1 MQGCLGIYVQKN
13 LIKYAKVSKDR
24 NSFKVEA
31 YGVKFYDGDIEKTI
45 EQIVKETYSFQVP
58 ISINIDNEKY
68 TYSNVFALLKAQDL
82 EKAMDTEFEF
92 FCNNNNQNKNT
103 LEYRKIYAPDKDD
116 RDKLRVLY
124 TYVDKSNVVQRLQIL
139 DKFKIQNVSPIA
151 ITIPNLNPVLIQ
163 EDCLIVNLEDETEIT
178 TVINGKVFS
187 VDKIETGMGKIL
199 RFIEERENS
208 IQKAY
213 EICKNTTV
221 YTKSGQNLKV
231 EGNEYL
237 DDIITILFEIID
249 QIKNI
254 VAKNGVDVT
263 SIYLTGMG
271 LVINNIDLLFQE
283 AWIDKKCEILV
294 PYFIEKTNVKI
305 NIKDYIEVN
314 SAISLAIQGLDSKK
328 QNINFDESKMNFQKI
343 MAILTSDVGKKNSN
357 TKIKGKKSSTFNR
370 TSLREIANME
380 LDFGDRTLLTIVAG
394 LMIVIILFAGVTE
407 VLSKQ
412 IKEKMA
418 SADIIIEN
426 SQKEIDKVTKYN
438 SLVNARTSE
447 YQKLVD
453 KIDEANSKVSEEY
466 SSKNAIPNLLN
477 KIMYNIPVGVQL
489 LSIEN
494 QSGKDIVITAQA
506 EKYDQLGYFKA
517 ALEEEGILTD
527 IISTR
532 GTKPGELISI
542 TITGKLPY

>member
-163 EDCLIVNLEDETEIT
+163 EDCLIVNLEDETEVT

-199 RFIEERENS
+199 RLIEERENS

-237 DDIITILFEIID
+237 DDIITILFEIIN
-249 QIKNI
+249 QIKDI

-357 TKIKGKKSSTFNR
+357 TKIKGRKSSTFNR
-370 TSLREIANME
+370 ASLREIANME

-394 LMIVIILFAGVTE
+394 LMIAIILFVGVTE

-418 SADIIIEN
+418 SADTIIEN

-527 IISTR
+527 IISTS

>member
-24 NSFKVEA
+24 SNLKIEA

-45 EQIVKETYSFQVP
+45 EQIVKETYSFQLP
-58 ISINIDNEKY
+58 ISINIGDEKY

-92 FCNNNNQNKNT
+92 FCNNNNLNKNT
-103 LEYRKIYAPDKDD
+103 LEYRKISSPSTED
-116 RDKLRVLY
+116 RDKLRVVY
-124 TYVDKSNVVQRLQIL
+124 SYVDKSSVVQTLQLL
-139 DKFKIQNVSPIA
+139 DKFKIHNVSPIA
-151 ITIPNLNPVLIQ
+151 ITIPNLNETLVQ
-163 EDCLIVNLEDETEIT
+163 EDCLIVNLEEETEVT
-178 TVINGKVFS
+178 TIINGKIYS

-208 IQKAY
+208 IQRAY
-213 EICKNTTV
+213 EVCKNTTV

-231 EGNEYL
+231 DGNEYL

-249 QIKNI
+249 KIKEA
-254 VAKNGVDVT
+254 VVRNGVDIN

-283 AWIDKKCEILV
+283 NWIDKKCEILV

-314 SAISLAIQGLDSKK
+314 SAISLAIQGLDNKN
-328 QNINFDESKMNFQKI
+328 QEINFDESKMTFQKF
-343 MAILTSDVGKKNSN
+343 MTILTSDVGKG
-357 TKIKGKKSSTFNR
+357 TKIKTKRPKQKLTAKD
-370 TSLREIANME
+370 IANLE
-380 LDFGDRTLLTIVAG
+380 LDFTDRILLTVVAG
-394 LMIVIILFAGVTE
+394 LLLVIILFIGVTE
-407 VLSKQ
+407 VLSRQ
-412 IKEKMA
+412 INEKIFVA
-418 SADIIIEN
+418 DNVISA
-426 SQKEIDKVTKYN
+426 SQKEINKINQYTTM
-438 SLVNARTSE
+438 VNARTSE
-447 YQKLVD
+447 YQSLID
-453 KIDEANSKVSEEY
+453 KIDSANSKVSEEY

-477 KIMYNIPVGVQL
+477 KIMYAIPVGVQL

-527 IISTR
+527 IVSTK
-532 GTKPGELISI
+532 GVKQGGLISI

>member
-13 LIKYAKVSKDR
+13 IIKYAKVSKDR
-24 NSFKVEA
+24 SNLKIEA

-45 EQIVKETYSFQVP
+45 EQIVKETYSFQLP
-58 ISINIDNEKY
+58 ISINIGDEKY

-92 FCNNNNQNKNT
+92 FCNNNNLNKNA
-103 LEYRKIYAPDKDD
+103 LEYRKISSPSTED
-116 RDKLRVLY
+116 RDKLRVVY
-124 TYVDKSNVVQRLQIL
+124 SYVDKSSVVQTLQLL
-139 DKFKIQNVSPIA
+139 DKFKIHNVSPIA
-151 ITIPNLNPVLIQ
+151 ITIPNLNEALVQ
-163 EDCLIVNLEDETEIT
+163 EDCLIVNLEEETEVT
-178 TVINGKVFS
+178 TIINGKIYS

-208 IQKAY
+208 IQRAY
-213 EICKNTTV
+213 EVCKNTTV

-231 EGNEYL
+231 DGNEYL

-249 QIKNI
+249 KIKET
-254 VAKNGVDVT
+254 VVRNGVDIN

-283 AWIDKKCEILV
+283 NWIDKKCEILV

-314 SAISLAIQGLDSKK
+314 SAISLAIQGLDNKN
-328 QNINFDESKMNFQKI
+328 QEINFDESKMTFQKF
-343 MAILTSDVGKKNSN
+343 MTILTSDVGKG
-357 TKIKGKKSSTFNR
+357 TKIKTKRPKQKLTAKD
-370 TSLREIANME
+370 IANLE
-380 LDFGDRTLLTIVAG
+380 LDFTDRILLTVVAG
-394 LMIVIILFAGVTE
+394 LLLVIILFIGVTE
-407 VLSKQ
+407 VLSRQ
-412 IKEKMA
+412 INEKISVA
-418 SADIIIEN
+418 DNVISA
-426 SQKEIDKVTKYN
+426 SQKEINKINQYTTM
-438 SLVNARTSE
+438 VNARTSE
-447 YQKLVD
+447 YQSLID
-453 KIDEANSKVSEEY
+453 KIDSANSKVSEEY

-477 KIMYNIPVGVQL
+477 KIMYAIPVGVQL

-527 IISTR
+527 IVSTK
-532 GTKPGELISI
+532 GVKQGDLISI

>member
-163 EDCLIVNLEDETEIT
+163 EDCLIVNLEDETEVT

-249 QIKNI
+249 QIKNV

-357 TKIKGKKSSTFNR
+357 TKIKGRKSSTFNR
-370 TSLREIANME
+370 ASLREIANME
-380 LDFGDRTLLTIVAG
+380 LDFGDRILLTIVAG
-394 LMIVIILFAGVTE
+394 LMIVIILFVGVTE

-418 SADIIIEN
+418 SADTIIEN

>member
-163 EDCLIVNLEDETEIT
+163 EDCLIVNLEDETEVT

-237 DDIITILFEIID
+237 DDIITILFEVIN
-249 QIKNI
+249 QIKDI

-357 TKIKGKKSSTFNR
+357 TKIKGRKSSTFNR
-370 TSLREIANME
+370 ASLRKIANME

-394 LMIVIILFAGVTE
+394 LMITIILFAGVTE

-418 SADIIIEN
+418 STDTIIEN

>member
-103 LEYRKIYAPDKDD
+103 KKKRKIYAPDKDD

-163 EDCLIVNLEDETEIT
+163 EDCLIVNLEDETEVT

-199 RFIEERENS
+199 RLIEERENS

-237 DDIITILFEIID
+237 DDIITILFEIIN
-249 QIKNI
+249 QIKDI

-357 TKIKGKKSSTFNR
+357 TKIKGRKSSTFNR
-370 TSLREIANME
+370 ASLREIANME

-394 LMIVIILFAGVTE
+394 LMIAIILFVGVTE

-418 SADIIIEN
+418 SADTIIEN
-426 SQKEIDKVTKYN
+426 SQKEIGKVTKYN

>member
-124 TYVDKSNVVQRLQIL
+124 TYVDKANVVQRLQIL

-163 EDCLIVNLEDETEIT
+163 EDCLIVNLEDETEVT

-199 RFIEERENS
+199 RLIEERENS

-237 DDIITILFEIID
+237 DDIITILFEIIN
-249 QIKNI
+249 QIKDI

-357 TKIKGKKSSTFNR
+357 TKIKGRKSSTFNR
-370 TSLREIANME
+370 ASLREIANME

-394 LMIVIILFAGVTE
+394 LMIAIILFVGVTE

-418 SADIIIEN
+418 SADTIIEN

>member
-163 EDCLIVNLEDETEIT
+163 EDCLIVNLEDETEVT

-199 RFIEERENS
+199 RLIEERENS

-237 DDIITILFEIID
+237 DDIITILFEIIN
-249 QIKNI
+249 QIKDI

-328 QNINFDESKMNFQKI
+328 QNINFDESKVNFQKI

-357 TKIKGKKSSTFNR
+357 TKIKGRKSSTFNR
-370 TSLREIANME
+370 ASLREIANME

-394 LMIVIILFAGVTE
+394 LMIAIILFVGVTE

-418 SADIIIEN
+418 SADTIIEN

>member
-82 EKAMDTEFEF
+82 EKAMETEFEF

-163 EDCLIVNLEDETEIT
+163 EDCLIVNLEDETEVT

-199 RFIEERENS
+199 RLIEERENS

-237 DDIITILFEIID
+237 DDIITILFEIIN
-249 QIKNI
+249 QIKDI

-357 TKIKGKKSSTFNR
+357 TKIKGRKSSTFNR
-370 TSLREIANME
+370 ASLREIANME

-394 LMIVIILFAGVTE
+394 LMIAIILFVGVTE

-418 SADIIIEN
+418 SADTIIEN

-447 YQKLVD
+447 YQKIVD
-453 KIDEANSKVSEEY
+453 KIEEANSKVSEEY

>member
-163 EDCLIVNLEDETEIT
+163 EDCLIVNLEDETEVT

-199 RFIEERENS
+199 RLIEERENS

-237 DDIITILFEIID
+237 DDIITILFEIIN
-249 QIKNI
+249 QIKDI

-357 TKIKGKKSSTFNR
+357 TKIKGRKSSTFNR
-370 TSLREIANME
+370 ASLREIANME
-380 LDFGDRTLLTIVAG
+380 LDLGDRTLLTIVAG
-394 LMIVIILFAGVTE
+394 LMIVIILFVGVTE

-418 SADIIIEN
+418 SADTIIEN
-426 SQKEIDKVTKYN
+426 SKKEIDKVTKYN

>member
-24 NSFKVEA
+24 SNLKIEA

-45 EQIVKETYSFQVP
+45 EQIVKETYSFQLP
-58 ISINIDNEKY
+58 ISINIGDEKY

-92 FCNNNNQNKNT
+92 FCNNNNLNKNT
-103 LEYRKIYAPDKDD
+103 LEYRKISSPSTED
-116 RDKLRVLY
+116 RDKLRVVY
-124 TYVDKSNVVQRLQIL
+124 SYVDKSSVVQTLQLL

-151 ITIPNLNPVLIQ
+151 ITIPNLNKALVQ
-163 EDCLIVNLEDETEIT
+163 EDCLIVNLEEKTEVT
-178 TVINGKVFS
+178 TIINGKIYS

-213 EICKNTTV
+213 EVCKNTTV

-231 EGNEYL
+231 DGNEYL

-249 QIKNI
+249 RIKEI
-254 VAKNGVDVT
+254 VVRNGVDIS

-283 AWIDKKCEILV
+283 NWIDKKCEILV

-314 SAISLAIQGLDSKK
+314 SAISLAIQGLDNKN
-328 QNINFDESKMNFQKI
+328 QEINFDESKMTFQKF
-343 MAILTSDVGKKNSN
+343 MTILTSDVGKG
-357 TKIKGKKSSTFNR
+357 TKIKTKRPKQKLTAKD
-370 TSLREIANME
+370 IANLE
-380 LDFGDRTLLTIVAG
+380 LDFTDRILLTVVAG
-394 LMIVIILFAGVTE
+394 LLLVIILFIGVTE
-407 VLSKQ
+407 VLSRQ
-412 IKEKMA
+412 INEKIFVA
-418 SADIIIEN
+418 DNVISA
-426 SQKEIDKVTKYN
+426 SQKEISKINQYTTM
-438 SLVNARTSE
+438 VNARTSE
-447 YQKLVD
+447 YQSLID
-453 KIDEANSKVSEEY
+453 KIDSANSKVSEEY

-477 KIMYNIPVGVQL
+477 KIMYAIPVGVQL

-527 IISTR
+527 IVSTK
-532 GTKPGELISI
+532 GVKQGDLISI

>member
-163 EDCLIVNLEDETEIT
+163 EDCLIVNLEDETEVT

-357 TKIKGKKSSTFNR
+357 TKIKGRKSSTFNR
-370 TSLREIANME
+370 ASLREIANME

-394 LMIVIILFAGVTE
+394 LMIVIILFVGVTE

-418 SADIIIEN
+418 SADTIIEN

>member
-163 EDCLIVNLEDETEIT
+163 EDCLIVNLEDETEVT

-199 RFIEERENS
+199 RLIEERENS

-237 DDIITILFEIID
+237 DDIITILFEIIN

-357 TKIKGKKSSTFNR
+357 TKIKGRKSSTFNR
-370 TSLREIANME
+370 ASLREIANME

-394 LMIVIILFAGVTE
+394 LMIAIILFVGVTE

-418 SADIIIEN
+418 SADTIIEN

>member
-163 EDCLIVNLEDETEIT
+163 EDCLIVNLEDETEVT

-199 RFIEERENS
+199 RLIEQRENS

-237 DDIITILFEIID
+237 DDIITILFEIIN
-249 QIKNI
+249 QIKDI

-357 TKIKGKKSSTFNR
+357 TKIKGRKSSTFNR
-370 TSLREIANME
+370 ASLREIANME

-394 LMIVIILFAGVTE
+394 LMIAIILFVGVTE

-418 SADIIIEN
+418 SADTIIEN

>member
-163 EDCLIVNLEDETEIT
+163 EDCLIVNLEDETEVT

-187 VDKIETGMGKIL
+187 VDKIGTGMGKIL
-199 RFIEERENS
+199 RLIEERENS

-237 DDIITILFEIID
+237 DDIITILFEIIN
-249 QIKNI
+249 QIKDI

-357 TKIKGKKSSTFNR
+357 TKIKGRKSSTFNR
-370 TSLREIANME
+370 ASLREIANME

-394 LMIVIILFAGVTE
+394 LMIVIILFVGVTE

-418 SADIIIEN
+418 SADTIIEN
-426 SQKEIDKVTKYN
+426 SKKEIDKVTKYN

>member
-163 EDCLIVNLEDETEIT
+163 EDCLIVNLEDETEVT

-199 RFIEERENS
+199 RLIEERENS

-237 DDIITILFEIID
+237 DDIITILFEIIN
-249 QIKNI
+249 QIKDI

-357 TKIKGKKSSTFNR
+357 TKIKGRKSSTFNR
-370 TSLREIANME
+370 ASIREIANME

-394 LMIVIILFAGVTE
+394 LMIAIILFVGVTE

-418 SADIIIEN
+418 SADTIIEN

>member
-24 NSFKVEA
+24 SNLKIEA

-45 EQIVKETYSFQVP
+45 EQIVKETYSFQLP
-58 ISINIDNEKY
+58 ISINIGDEKY

-92 FCNNNNQNKNT
+92 FCNNNNLNKNA
-103 LEYRKIYAPDKDD
+103 LEYRKISSPSTED
-116 RDKLRVLY
+116 RDKLRVVY
-124 TYVDKSNVVQRLQIL
+124 SYVDKSSVVQTLQLL
-139 DKFKIQNVSPIA
+139 DKFKIHNVSPIA
-151 ITIPNLNPVLIQ
+151 ITIPNLNETLVQ
-163 EDCLIVNLEDETEIT
+163 EDCLIVNLEEETEVT
-178 TVINGKVFS
+178 TIINGKIYS

-208 IQKAY
+208 IQRAY
-213 EICKNTTV
+213 EVCKNTTV

-231 EGNEYL
+231 DGNEYL

-249 QIKNI
+249 KIKE
-254 VAKNGVDVT
+254 VVVRNGVDIN

-283 AWIDKKCEILV
+283 NWIDKKCEILV

-314 SAISLAIQGLDSKK
+314 SAISLAIQGLDNKN
-328 QNINFDESKMNFQKI
+328 QEINFDESKMTFQKF
-343 MAILTSDVGKKNSN
+343 MTILTSDVGKG
-357 TKIKGKKSSTFNR
+357 TKIKTKRPKQKLTAKD
-370 TSLREIANME
+370 IANLE
-380 LDFGDRTLLTIVAG
+380 LDFTDRILLTVVAG
-394 LMIVIILFAGVTE
+394 LLLVIILFIGVTE
-407 VLSKQ
+407 VLSRQ
-412 IKEKMA
+412 INEKIFVA
-418 SADIIIEN
+418 DNVISA
-426 SQKEIDKVTKYN
+426 SQKEINKINQYTTM
-438 SLVNARTSE
+438 VNARTSE
-447 YQKLVD
+447 YQSLID
-453 KIDEANSKVSEEY
+453 KIDSANSKVSEEY

-477 KIMYNIPVGVQL
+477 KIMYAIPVGVQL

-527 IISTR
+527 IVSTK
-532 GTKPGELISI
+532 GVKQGDLISI

>member
-163 EDCLIVNLEDETEIT
+163 EDCLIVNLEDETEVT

-187 VDKIETGMGKIL
+187 VDKIETGMGKIFRL
-199 RFIEERENS
+199 IEERENS

-237 DDIITILFEIID
+237 DDIITILFEIIN
-249 QIKNI
+249 QIKDI

-357 TKIKGKKSSTFNR
+357 TKIKGRKSSTFNR
-370 TSLREIANME
+370 ASLREIANME

-394 LMIVIILFAGVTE
+394 LMIAIILFVGVTE

-418 SADIIIEN
+418 SADTIIEN

>member
-116 RDKLRVLY
+116 KDKLRVLY

-163 EDCLIVNLEDETEIT
+163 EDCLIVNLEDETEVT

-199 RFIEERENS
+199 RLIEERENS

-237 DDIITILFEIID
+237 DDIITILFEIIN
-249 QIKNI
+249 QIKDI

-357 TKIKGKKSSTFNR
+357 TKIKGRKSSTFNR
-370 TSLREIANME
+370 ASLREIANME

-394 LMIVIILFAGVTE
+394 LMIAIILFVGVTE

-418 SADIIIEN
+418 SADTIIEN

>member
-163 EDCLIVNLEDETEIT
+163 EDCLIVNLEDETEVT

-237 DDIITILFEIID
+237 DDIITILFEIIN
-249 QIKNI
+249 QIKDI

-357 TKIKGKKSSTFNR
+357 TKIKGRKSSTFNR
-370 TSLREIANME
+370 ASLREIANME

-394 LMIVIILFAGVTE
+394 LMIAIILFVGVTE

-418 SADIIIEN
+418 SADTIIEN

>member
-163 EDCLIVNLEDETEIT
+163 EDCLIVNLEDETEVT
-178 TVINGKVFS
+178 TVINGKVFN

-271 LVINNIDLLFQE
+271 LIINNIDLLFQE

-370 TSLREIANME
+370 ASLREIANME

>member
-163 EDCLIVNLEDETEIT
+163 EDCLIVNLEDETEVT

-199 RFIEERENS
+199 RLIEERENS

-237 DDIITILFEIID
+237 DDIITILFEIIN
-249 QIKNI
+249 QIKDI

-343 MAILTSDVGKKNSN
+343 MAILTSDIGKKNSN
-357 TKIKGKKSSTFNR
+357 TKIKGRKSSTFNR
-370 TSLREIANME
+370 ASLREIANME

-394 LMIVIILFAGVTE
+394 LMIAIILFVGVTE

-418 SADIIIEN
+418 SADTIIEN

>member
-163 EDCLIVNLEDETEIT
+163 EDCLIVNLEDETEVT

-357 TKIKGKKSSTFNR
+357 TKIKGRKSSTFNR
-370 TSLREIANME
+370 ASLREIANME

-394 LMIVIILFAGVTE
+394 LMIAIILFVGVTE

-418 SADIIIEN
+418 SADTIIEN

>member
-24 NSFKVEA
+24 SNLKIEA

-45 EQIVKETYSFQVP
+45 EQIVKETYSFQLP
-58 ISINIDNEKY
+58 ISINIGDEKY

-92 FCNNNNQNKNT
+92 FCNNNNLNKNA
-103 LEYRKIYAPDKDD
+103 LEYRKISSPSTED
-116 RDKLRVLY
+116 RDKLRVVY
-124 TYVDKSNVVQRLQIL
+124 SYVDKSSVVQTLQLL
-139 DKFKIQNVSPIA
+139 DKFKIHNVSPIA
-151 ITIPNLNPVLIQ
+151 ITIPNLNETLVQ
-163 EDCLIVNLEDETEIT
+163 EDCLIVNLEEETEVT
-178 TVINGKVFS
+178 TIINGKIYS

-208 IQKAY
+208 IQRAY
-213 EICKNTTV
+213 EVCKNTTV

-231 EGNEYL
+231 DGNEYL

-249 QIKNI
+249 KIKET
-254 VAKNGVDVT
+254 VVRNGVDIN

-283 AWIDKKCEILV
+283 NWIDKKCEILV

-314 SAISLAIQGLDSKK
+314 SAISLAIQGLDNKN
-328 QNINFDESKMNFQKI
+328 QEINFDESKMTFQKF
-343 MAILTSDVGKKNSN
+343 MTILTSDVGKG
-357 TKIKGKKSSTFNR
+357 TKIKTKRPKQKLTAKD
-370 TSLREIANME
+370 IANLE
-380 LDFGDRTLLTIVAG
+380 LDFTDRILLTVVAG
-394 LMIVIILFAGVTE
+394 LLLVIILFIGVTE
-407 VLSKQ
+407 VLSRQ
-412 IKEKMA
+412 INEKISVA
-418 SADIIIEN
+418 DNVISA
-426 SQKEIDKVTKYN
+426 SQKEINKINQYTTM
-438 SLVNARTSE
+438 VNARTSE
-447 YQKLVD
+447 YQSLID
-453 KIDEANSKVSEEY
+453 KIDSANSKVSEEY

-477 KIMYNIPVGVQL
+477 KIMYAIPVGVQL

-527 IISTR
+527 IVSTK
-532 GTKPGELISI
+532 GVKQGDLISI

>member
-13 LIKYAKVSKDR
+13 LIKYAKVSKER

-45 EQIVKETYSFQVP
+45 EQIVKETYSFQLP

-68 TYSNVFALLKAQDL
+68 TYANVFSLLKSQDL

-92 FCNNNNQNKNT
+92 FCSNNNLNKNT
-103 LEYRKIYAPDKDD
+103 LEFRKISSPSTED
-116 RDKLRVLY
+116 RDKLRVVY
-124 TYVDKSNVVQRLQIL
+124 PYVDKSIVVQRLQLL

-151 ITIPNLNPVLIQ
+151 ITIPNLNKAMVQ
-163 EDCLIVNLEDETEIT
+163 EDCLIVNLEEETEVT
-178 TVINGKVFS
+178 TVINGKIYS
-187 VDKIETGMGKIL
+187 VDKIEDGMGKIL

-208 IQKAY
+208 IQRAY
-213 EICKNTTV
+213 EVCKNTTV

-231 EGNEYL
+231 DGNEYL

-249 QIKNI
+249 KIKDI
-254 VAKNGVDVT
+254 VVKNGVDIN

-283 AWIDKKCEILV
+283 NWIDKKCEILV

-314 SAISLAIQGLDSKK
+314 SAISLALQGLDNKNQS
-328 QNINFDESKMNFQKI
+328 INFDESKMTFQKI
-343 MAILTSDVGKKNSN
+343 MTILTSDVGKG
-357 TKIKGKKSSTFNR
+357 TKIKSQKTKPKLTAKD
-370 TSLREIANME
+370 IANLE
-380 LDFGDRTLLTIVAG
+380 LDFTDRMLLTVAAG
-394 LMIVIILFAGVTE
+394 FLLVVILFVGTTE

-412 IKEKMA
+412 IKEKI
-418 SADIIIEN
+418 ADADTVITV
-426 SQKEIDKVTKYN
+426 SQKEIEKINQYTTM
-438 SLVNARTSE
+438 VNARTSE
-447 YQKLVD
+447 YQNLID
-453 KIDEANSKVSEEY
+453 KIDSANSKVSEEY

-477 KIMYNIPVGVQL
+477 KIMYTIPVGVQL

-527 IISTR
+527 IVSTK
-532 GTKPGELISI
+532 GVKQGDLISI

>member
-163 EDCLIVNLEDETEIT
+163 EDCLIVNLEDETEVT

-412 IKEKMA
+412 IKEKTA

>member
-24 NSFKVEA
+24 SSFKVEA

-45 EQIVKETYSFQVP
+45 EQIVKETYSFQLP

-92 FCNNNNQNKNT
+92 FCNNNNLNKNT
-103 LEYRKIYAPDKDD
+103 LEYRKISSPSTED
-116 RDKLRVLY
+116 RDKLRVVY
-124 TYVDKSNVVQRLQIL
+124 SYVDKSSVVQRLQLL

-151 ITIPNLNPVLIQ
+151 ITIPNLNKVLVQ
-163 EDCLIVNLEDETEIT
+163 EDCLIVNLEEETEVT
-178 TVINGKVFS
+178 TIINGKIYS
-187 VDKIETGMGKIL
+187 VDKIEDGMGKIL

-208 IQKAY
+208 IQRAY
-213 EICKNTTV
+213 EVCKNTTV

-231 EGNEYL
+231 DGNEYL

-249 QIKNI
+249 KIKDI
-254 VAKNGVDVT
+254 VVRNGVDIS

-283 AWIDKKCEILV
+283 NWIDKKCEILV

-314 SAISLAIQGLDSKK
+314 SAISLAIQGLDNKN
-328 QNINFDESKMNFQKI
+328 QDINFDESKMTFQKF
-343 MAILTSDVGKKNSN
+343 MTILTSDVGKG
-357 TKIKGKKSSTFNR
+357 TKIKTKRPRQKLTAKD
-370 TSLREIANME
+370 IANLE
-380 LDFGDRTLLTIVAG
+380 LDFTDRMLLTVVAG
-394 LMIVIILFAGVTE
+394 LLLVVILFIGVTE
-407 VLSKQ
+407 VLSRQ
-412 IKEKMA
+412 INEKIA
-418 SADIIIEN
+418 DADKVISA
-426 SQKEIDKVTKYN
+426 SQKEVSKINQYTTM
-438 SLVNARTSE
+438 VNARTSE
-447 YQKLVD
+447 YQNLID
-453 KIDEANSKVSEEY
+453 KIDSANSKVSEEY

-477 KIMYNIPVGVQL
+477 KIMYAIPVGVQL

-527 IISTR
+527 IVSTK
-532 GTKPGELISI
+532 GVKQGDLISI

>member
-163 EDCLIVNLEDETEIT
+163 EDCLIVNLEDETEVT

-199 RFIEERENS
+199 RLIEERENS

-237 DDIITILFEIID
+237 DDIITILFEIIN
-249 QIKNI
+249 QIKDI

-263 SIYLTGMG
+263 SIYLTGMR

-357 TKIKGKKSSTFNR
+357 TKIKGRKSSTFNR
-370 TSLREIANME
+370 ASLREIANME

-394 LMIVIILFAGVTE
+394 LMIAIILFVGVTE

-418 SADIIIEN
+418 SADTIIEN

>member
-163 EDCLIVNLEDETEIT
+163 EDCLIVNLEDETEVT

-199 RFIEERENS
+199 RLIEERENS

-237 DDIITILFEIID
+237 DDIITILFEVIN
-249 QIKNI
+249 QIKDI

-357 TKIKGKKSSTFNR
+357 TKIKGRKSSTFNR
-370 TSLREIANME
+370 ASLREIANME

-394 LMIVIILFAGVTE
+394 LMIAIILFVGVTE

-418 SADIIIEN
+418 SADTIIEN

>member
-68 TYSNVFALLKAQDL
+68 TYSNVFALLKVQDL

-163 EDCLIVNLEDETEIT
+163 EDCLIVNLEDETEVT

-199 RFIEERENS
+199 RLIEERENS

-237 DDIITILFEIID
+237 DDIITILFEIIN
-249 QIKNI
+249 QIKDI

-357 TKIKGKKSSTFNR
+357 TKIKGRKSSTFNR
-370 TSLREIANME
+370 ASLREIANME

-394 LMIVIILFAGVTE
+394 LMIAIILFVGVTE

-418 SADIIIEN
+418 SADTIIEN

>member
-124 TYVDKSNVVQRLQIL
+124 TYVDKSNVVQRLQIQ

-163 EDCLIVNLEDETEIT
+163 EDCLIVNLEDETEVT

-199 RFIEERENS
+199 RLIEERENS

-237 DDIITILFEIID
+237 DDIITILFEIIN
-249 QIKNI
+249 QIKDI

-357 TKIKGKKSSTFNR
+357 TKIKARKSSTFNR
-370 TSLREIANME
+370 ASLREIANME

-394 LMIVIILFAGVTE
+394 LMIVIILFVGVTE

-418 SADIIIEN
+418 SADTIIEN

>member
-163 EDCLIVNLEDETEIT
+163 EDCLIVNLEDETEVT

-199 RFIEERENS
+199 RLIEERENS

-237 DDIITILFEIID
+237 DDIITILFEIIN
-249 QIKNI
+249 QIKDI

-294 PYFIEKTNVKI
+294 PYFIEKINVKI

-357 TKIKGKKSSTFNR
+357 TKIKGRKSSTFNR
-370 TSLREIANME
+370 ASLREIANME

-394 LMIVIILFAGVTE
+394 LMIAIILFVGVTE

-418 SADIIIEN
+418 SADTIIEN